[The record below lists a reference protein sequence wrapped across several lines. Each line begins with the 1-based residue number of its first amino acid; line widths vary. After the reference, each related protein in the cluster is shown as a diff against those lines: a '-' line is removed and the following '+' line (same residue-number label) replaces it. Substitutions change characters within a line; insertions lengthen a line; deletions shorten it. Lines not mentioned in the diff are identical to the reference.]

1 VTHLIFPLASSLL
14 YVVAA
19 MFLKQAGT
27 LGSSIWRTALVCNW
41 VTAGLF
47 LSLWPLGGEFPG
59 WGLAYEPVVVGG
71 LFVGAQLLTFLAL
84 KSGDVSVATPV
95 MGCKVVLVALF
106 TTVVGAGRVAAP
118 LWIAAVLS
126 VVGIACLNRRGGAGG
141 GQVGRTAWL
150 ALAAASCYALFDVLV
165 MTWSPDWGAGRFL
178 PLTMVFSGLLSL
190 GFIPLA
196 RSEPRLS
203 RQARRAL
210 AGGATFIALQ
220 ALLLVSTMALFGDA
234 TAVNVIYSTRG
245 LWSVLVVWWL
255 GHWFDNSE
263 RASGVAAFR
272 ARLLG
277 AGCLCAAVGLV
288 FV

>member
-1 VTHLIFPLASSLL
+1 MKHLLFPFASSLL

-47 LSLWPLGGEFPG
+47 LCLWPLGGEFPG
-59 WGLAYEPVVVGG
+59 WGQVYQPVVVGG

-95 MGCKVVLVALF
+95 MGSKVVLVALF
-106 TTVVGAGRVAAP
+106 TTAAGGQSVAAP
-118 LWIAAVLS
+118 LWLAAVLS
-126 VVGIACLNRRGGAGG
+126 VVGITCLNRSGGAGAAR
-141 GQVGRTAWL
+141 VGPTAWL
-150 ALAAASCYALFDVLV
+150 ALAAASCYALFDVLI
-165 MTWSPDWGAGRFL
+165 MNWSPDWGAGRFL
-178 PLTMVFSGLLSL
+178 PLTMLVSGVFSL

-196 RSEPRLS
+196 RREPRPS
-203 RQARRAL
+203 REARRAL
-210 AGGATFIALQ
+210 AGGAAFIALQ
-220 ALLLVSTMALFGDA
+220 ALLLVSTLAVFGDA

-245 LWSVLVVWWL
+245 LWSVLAVWWL
-255 GHWFDNSE
+255 GHWFANHE
-263 RASGVAAFR
+263 RASGAAAFK

-277 AGCLCAAVGLV
+277 AGCLCAAVVLV

>member
-1 VTHLIFPLASSLL
+1 
-14 YVVAA
+14 
-19 MFLKQAGT
+19 
-27 LGSSIWRTALVCNW
+27 
-41 VTAGLF
+41 
-47 LSLWPLGGEFPG
+47 
-59 WGLAYEPVVVGG
+59 
-71 LFVGAQLLTFLAL
+71 
-84 KSGDVSVATPV
+84 
-95 MGCKVVLVALF
+95 
-106 TTVVGAGRVAAP
+106 
-118 LWIAAVLS
+118 
-126 VVGIACLNRRGGAGG
+126 
-141 GQVGRTAWL
+141 L